1 MNKELYLEL
10 LKKVLVDQIYDPSIA
25 RLDGADWPKNGL
37 TMIGLKRLDNIEEC
51 AIDILERGI
60 EGDFLEAGVWRGGAA
75 IFMRAILKNF
85 GINNR
90 SVWLAD
96 SFNGLPIPK
105 PEYPEDKDDKHYQHI
120 ELAVSLEQ
128 VKSNFQ
134 RFDLLDKQV
143 NFIEGW
149 FHETLY
155 DAPVEKISLLRLDGD
170 MYESTFVALE
180 ALYHKV
186 SVGGYVIVDD
196 YGYIASCKK
205 AVHDFLEKNGLYPE
219 IHQIDWTG
227 VYWKKDSDVSI

>member
-1 MNKELYLEL
+1 M
-10 LKKVLVDQIYDPSIA
+10 IA
-25 RLDGADWPKNGL
+25 
-37 TMIGLKRLDNIEEC
+37 LKRLDNIEKC

-60 EGDFLEAGVWRGGAA
+60 QGDFLEAGIWRGGAS

-85 GINNR
+85 GINDR
-90 SVWLAD
+90 LVWFAD
-96 SFNGLPIPK
+96 SFNGLPIAK
-105 PEYPEDKDDKHYQHI
+105 PEYPEDRDDKQYQHK
-120 ELAVSLEQ
+120 ELAVSLVQ

-134 RFDLLDKQV
+134 SFDLLDKQV

-149 FHETLY
+149 FDETLF
-155 DAPVEKISLLRLDGD
+155 DAPFEKISLLRLDGD